1 MPRWHFPE
9 DRNNRGGD
17 ILKYLLGIWVCM
29 SLLTH
34 VASAQP
40 QNNPRTE
47 QVGLSRSPT
56 SGTLSVNLQEAVS
69 LALENNPVLKV
80 EKVRVE
86 QARSRVGQQEGEFS
100 PLFNSGT
107 KVNRGDIIVASR
119 FYPAG
124 FYNESQKSQ
133 SLGIEGKSHVGSKFT
148 AGISYADMHST
159 SNTQTLSP
167 QYSATASLGFS
178 QSLLRDF
185 GRGVSETKIRV
196 AEKGAAIAE
205 GNLFSKIAQM
215 IERVEEAYWNF
226 TFLLKELEGR
236 RRSLDNAKE
245 FLAQNENLLRVGRV
259 ASVSVLQAR
268 AAVAERE
275 RDLVMAQT
283 AVDQYEDR
291 LKNLLWLDLNT
302 THLIPTDPP
311 EQKPVDLD
319 LTKSME
325 AALQRRPEL
334 RALQTE
340 LEQRDIEVK
349 YAANQKKPRLDL
361 NVQYSHAGLSGKPST
376 TCIDPTSALCIP
388 VGSNVDG
395 SIFDSRTAGRDS
407 LANIF
412 SLNPYENWSVELKLQ
427 IPLGNQAA
435 KSQFAEASL
444 RRLETGTN
452 LVSLRDQITI
462 EIRDA
467 IRDAQSA
474 QKRVDS
480 SREAITYVE
489 DQVDGMRRQL
499 DAGLVSSYDVLKA
512 FDEVD
517 KARTIELQAMMD
529 FNIALSKLR
538 LAEAS
543 GFQKYG
549 IELASAPQYT
559 FDKATATK

>member
-1 MPRWHFPE
+1 
-9 DRNNRGGD
+9 
-17 ILKYLLGIWVCM
+17 LKYLLGIWLCL
-29 SLLTH
+29 SLLRPE
-34 VASAQP
+34 AQAQP
-40 QNNPRTE
+40 QTNSRTE
-47 QVGLSRSPT
+47 QVGLNRSST
-56 SGTLSVNLQEAVS
+56 SGTLSVSLQEAVT

-80 EKVRVE
+80 EKVRVQ
-86 QARSRVGQQEGEFS
+86 QARSKIGQQEGEFT

-119 FYPAG
+119 FYPTG

-133 SLGIEGKSHVGSKFT
+133 SLGIEGKSHIGTKFT
-148 AGISYADMHST
+148 VGISYADQLST

-167 QYSATASLGFS
+167 QYSALASIGFT
-178 QSLLRDF
+178 QSLLKDF

-205 GNLFSKIAQM
+205 GNLFTKVAQM

-236 RRSLDNAKE
+236 QRSLDNAKE
-245 FLAQNENLLRVGRV
+245 FLAQNENLLRAGRV

-283 AVDQYEDR
+283 AADQYEDR

-302 THLIPTDPP
+302 THLIPTDAP
-311 EQKPVDLD
+311 EQKPVSLD
-319 LTKSME
+319 LQKSMD
-325 AALQRRPEL
+325 AALQRRPEI
-334 RALQTE
+334 RALQSE
-340 LEQRDIEVK
+340 VEQRDIELK
-349 YAANQKKPRLDL
+349 YAGNQKKPRLDL
-361 NVQYSHAGLSGKPST
+361 NVQYAHSGLSGKPST

-388 VGSNVDG
+388 VGTNVSG
-395 SIFDSRTAGRDS
+395 SIFDSRTAGRDA

-435 KSQFAEASL
+435 KEQYSEASL
-444 RRLETGTN
+444 KRLESGTN
-452 LVSLRDQITI
+452 LVSMRDQITI

-467 IRDAQSA
+467 IREAQSA

-489 DQVDGMRRQL
+489 DQVEGMRRQL
-499 DAGLVSSYDVLKA
+499 DAGIVSSYDVLKA

-529 FNIALSKLR
+529 FNVALSKLR

-549 IELASAPQYT
+549 IELSDAPQYS
-559 FDKATATK
+559 FDQVKPVK

>member
-1 MPRWHFPE
+1 M
-9 DRNNRGGD
+9 
-17 ILKYLLGIWVCM
+17 KYLVGIWVCLA
-29 SLLTH
+29 LLRP
-34 VASAQP
+34 AAEAQS
-40 QNNPRTE
+40 QTAPRTE
-47 QVGLSRSPT
+47 QVGLERST
-56 SGTLSVNLQEAVS
+56 RSGTLNLSMQEAVS
-69 LALENNPVLKV
+69 LALENNPTLKV

-86 QARSRVGQQEGEFS
+86 QARSRVGQQEGDFN
-100 PLFNSGT
+100 PVFNSGT

-119 FYPAG
+119 FYPEG
-124 FYNESQKSQ
+124 FYAESQRSQ
-133 SLGIEGKSHVGSKFT
+133 SLGIEGKSRVGTKFT

-167 QYSATASLGFS
+167 QYSALASIGFS
-178 QSLLRDF
+178 QALLRDF
-185 GRGVSETKIRV
+185 GRTVSETKIRI
-196 AEKGAAIAE
+196 AQKGDAIAE
-205 GNLFSKIAQM
+205 GNLFTKIAQM
-215 IERVEEAYWNF
+215 IERVEEAYWNH

-236 RRSLDNAKE
+236 KRSLDNAQE

-283 AVDQYEDR
+283 AADQYEDR
-291 LKNLLWLDLNT
+291 LKNLLWLDFTT
-302 THLIPTDPP
+302 THVIPTDPP
-311 EQKPVDLD
+311 EQKPVNVDLQ
-319 LTKSME
+319 KSVE

-334 RALQTE
+334 KALQSE
-340 LEQRDIEVK
+340 YEQREIELK
-349 YAANQKKPRLDL
+349 YAQNQKKPRLDL
-361 NVQYSHAGLSGKPST
+361 NVQYAHNGLSGKPSA
-376 TCIDPTSALCIP
+376 TCIDPTSVLCIP
-388 VGSNVDG
+388 VGTNVSG
-395 SIFDSRTAGRDS
+395 SIFDSRTAGRDA
-407 LANIF
+407 LANVF

-427 IPLGNQAA
+427 IPIGNQSA
-435 KSQFAEASL
+435 KEQFQEASL

-452 LVSLRDQITI
+452 LVSMKDQVTI

-467 IRDAQSA
+467 IREAQSA

-489 DQVDGMRRQL
+489 DQVEGMRRQL
-499 DAGLVSSYDVLKA
+499 EAGLVSSYDVLKA

-529 FNIALSKLR
+529 FNVALSKLR

-549 IELASAPQYT
+549 IELSEVPQYT
-559 FDKATATK
+559 FEQIKPIK

>member
-9 DRNNRGGD
+9 GRNKRGGHV
-17 ILKYLLGIWVCM
+17 LKYLLGVWVCLSFL
-29 SLLTH
+29 SLE
-34 VASAQP
+34 AEAQP
-40 QNNPRTE
+40 QTNTRTE
-47 QVGLSRSPT
+47 QVGLARSST
-56 SGTLSVNLQEAVS
+56 SGVLNVSLQQAVT

-86 QARSRVGQQEGEFS
+86 QARSRVGQQEGDYN
-100 PLFNSGT
+100 PVFNSGT
-107 KVNRGDIIVASR
+107 KFNRGDVIVASR
-119 FYPAG
+119 FYPEG
-124 FYNESQKSQ
+124 FYNETQMSQN
-133 SLGIEGKSHVGSKFT
+133 LGIEGKSRIGSKYNF
-148 AGISYADMHST
+148 GISYADMHST

-167 QYSATASLGFS
+167 QYSALLSFGFT
-178 QSLLRDF
+178 QALLRDF
-185 GRGVSETKIRV
+185 GRSNAETKIRI

-205 GNLFSKIAQM
+205 GNLFTRIAQM

-259 ASVSVLQAR
+259 AQVSVLQAR

-275 RDLVMAQT
+275 RDVVMAQT
-283 AVDQYEDR
+283 AADQYEDR

-302 THLIPTDPP
+302 TSLIPTDPP
-311 EQKPVDLD
+311 EQRPVNLD
-319 LTKSME
+319 LQKSME

-334 RALQTE
+334 RALQSE
-340 LEQRDIEVK
+340 LDQRDIEMK

-361 NVQYSHAGLSGKPST
+361 NIQYANAGLSGKPST
-376 TCIDPTSALCIP
+376 TCIDPTSILCIP
-388 VGSNVDG
+388 VGSNVSG
-395 SIFDSRTAGRDS
+395 SIFENRTAGRDA
-407 LANIF
+407 LANLF
-412 SLNPYENWSVELKLQ
+412 TLNPYENWSVELKLQ
-427 IPLGNQAA
+427 IPLGNQTA

-444 RRLETGTN
+444 RRMETGTN
-452 LVSLRDQITI
+452 LVSMRDQITI

-489 DQVDGMRRQL
+489 DQVEGMRRQL
-499 DAGLVSSYDVLKA
+499 EAGLVSSYDVLKA

-529 FNIALSKLR
+529 FNVALSKLR

-543 GFQKYG
+543 GFERYG
-549 IELASAPQYT
+549 IELADAPKYT
-559 FDKATATK
+559 FDLTPIK